1 MCQRKH
7 FQLPVSSL
15 FLVGDSHGVGKC
27 CPLGVYGAI
36 LCHLRLACSSPS
48 IGSLHP
54 FTPGQVLGRS
64 RAQARH
70 VVTRHK
76 TAKFP

>member
-1 MCQRKH
+1 MESASVVLWGFTGPFCATAPR
-7 FQLPVSSL
+7 
-15 FLVGDSHGVGKC
+15 G
-27 CPLGVYGAI
+27 
-36 LCHLRLACSSPS
+36 LARSSPS

-54 FTPGQVLGRS
+54 FTPGQALGRS